1 MGMTVTHEFEVVE
14 VDRSRITFAVTVRDT
29 LEECAVGRHTRAI
42 VAKSRV
48 AEAVKAKKARAGLT

>member
-29 LEECAVGRHTRAI
+29 LEECARKLNRRSG
-42 VAKSRV
+42 
-48 AEAVKAKKARAGLT
+48 G